1 VPYRKIS
8 IELVMDEGNADAWM
22 KTMRGAIGEMD
33 KHASLKRMP
42 SSRIILSRLPGSFYE
57 S

>member
-1 VPYRKIS
+1 MPYRKIS

-42 SSRIILSRLPGSFYE
+42 SSRIILSRLMGPFYE
-57 S
+57 P